1 MGIKPGLLT
10 PKPVL
15 LLLNHTVPLLF
26 HAIVGSLQLPSNTHL
41 FLKGNLTFFFTIIW
55 QQHTVL
61 QGNQGAQE
69 ENPPHG
75 LAEIACVSLKNAWHC
90 QQLWSGFQR

>member
-1 MGIKPGLLT
+1 MGIKSGLLT

-26 HAIVGSLQLPSNTHL
+26 HAIMGSLQLPSNTHL
-41 FLKGNLTFFFTIIW
+41 FLKRDLKLFFTLIW
-55 QQHTVL
+55 QLHTVL
-61 QGNQGAQE
+61 QGNQGAQD
-69 ENPPHG
+69 ENPAHR

-90 QQLWSGFQR
+90 Q